1 MYPRT
6 LAALFC
12 ATLTLSGC
20 ENPEGINPTQSPS
33 VPAKNPINYSGTTD
47 RWIGHWVGV
56 EGMVLDITKEPQK
69 EPGHYLL
76 TMRWGLDDSY
86 SGVFMG
92 LASDEGILFSRK
104 GESLSLHAGTGEET
118 ELKWLTDK
126 KDCLIVKAGEG
137 YCRH

>member
-1 MYPRT
+1 
-6 LAALFC
+6 
-12 ATLTLSGC
+12 
-20 ENPEGINPTQSPS
+20 
-33 VPAKNPINYSGTTD
+33 
-47 RWIGHWVGV
+47 
-56 EGMVLDITKEPQK
+56 MVLDITKEPQK

-86 SGVFMG
+86 SGVFIG
-92 LASDEGILFSRK
+92 LASDGGILFNRK

-126 KDCLIVKAGEG
+126 KDCLIVKASEG